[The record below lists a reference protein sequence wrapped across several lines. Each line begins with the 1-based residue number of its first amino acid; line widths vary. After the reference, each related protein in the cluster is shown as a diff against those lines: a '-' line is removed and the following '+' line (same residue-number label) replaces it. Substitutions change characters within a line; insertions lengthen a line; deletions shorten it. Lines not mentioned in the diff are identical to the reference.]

1 MAKNLTSTDKLN
13 ILLWVMKDIT
23 NNLSRDGLLETFRAI
38 IFDSLKLNKL
48 LLFVKH
54 QSLWSVEIKSG
65 VEAEGDD
72 INVQRDLSGIN
83 TITFIDSAD
92 NDVFKGFDF
101 IIPLIKAD
109 EPIAYVIVGD
119 SSENEEEGIASSIR
133 NLHFVQTL
141 AMIIV
146 STIENRRMQE
156 LRREMEYA
164 SRIQTFLFP
173 EKHILKNDNRLSLSA
188 FYLSHYQVG
197 GDFYDYAYT
206 NPNNKD
212 EIYFCIADVTGK
224 GISAAM
230 VMSNFQA
237 SLQALVGRIEY
248 LPDLIRELNKIVI
261 KNSNYEKFITVF
273 LARYNFE
280 THVLRYVNAGHNPPV
295 MYNFKDNEK
304 SFLTVGGQG
313 VGMIDEPALSEGV
326 VTLTSDTRIVCY
338 TDGVC
343 EIEKDG
349 IEYYGQRIIE
359 NRTVTAETISDTISQ
374 IVSDLNI
381 TRENNLLSDD
391 ATLLGI
397 DLFVR

>member
-1 MAKNLTSTDKLN
+1 MAKNLTASDKLN

-23 NNLSRDGLLETFRAI
+23 DNVSREGLLASFKKILYE
-38 IFDSLKLNKL
+38 SLKLNKL
-48 LLFVKH
+48 LLLVKH
-54 QSLWSVEIKSG
+54 GRSWSIEIEPDGGGSDYRQIDVYK
-65 VEAEGDD
+65 
-72 INVQRDLSGIN
+72 DLSGIKS
-83 TITFIDSAD
+83 ITFIDSGD
-92 NDVFKGFDF
+92 GVFKGFDF
-101 IIPLIKAD
+101 IIPLIKEGD
-109 EPIAYVIVGD
+109 PVAYVVVGD
-119 SSENEEEGIASSIR
+119 SDGEEEGIASSIR

-141 AMIIV
+141 AMIVV

-156 LRREMEYA
+156 LRKEMEYA

-173 EKHILKNDNRLSLSA
+173 DKNIFRDEKRLSLQA

-197 GDFYDYAYT
+197 GDFYDYAYA
-206 NPNNKD
+206 NPSNRD

-273 LARYNFE
+273 LARYNFL
-280 THVLRYVNAGHNPPV
+280 THELKYVNAGHNPPV
-295 MYNFKDNEK
+295 MYNFKENK
-304 SFLTVGGQG
+304 KTFLTVGGQG
-313 VGMIDEPALSEGV
+313 VGMIDEPDMKEQTLV
-326 VTLTSDTRIVCY
+326 LTSDTRIVCY

-349 IEYYGQRIIE
+349 VEYYGQRVIE
-359 NRTVTAETISDTISQ
+359 NRTVTAETVNDAVSQ
-374 IVSDLNI
+374 IVSDLSIN
-381 TRENNLLSDD
+381 RDNDRLADD
-391 ATLLGI
+391 ATLLAI
-397 DLFVR
+397 DLYVR

>member
-1 MAKNLTSTDKLN
+1 MAKNLTAADKLN
-13 ILLWVMKDIT
+13 LLLWVMKDIT
-23 NNLSRDGLLETFRAI
+23 NNLSREGLLESFRQI
-38 IFDSLKLNKL
+38 LYETLKLHKL

-54 QSLWSVEIKSG
+54 GTAWSVEIKSDSDSDY
-65 VEAEGDD
+65 EK
-72 INVQRDLSGIN
+72 INVSADLCDVKS
-83 TITFIDSAD
+83 ITFIDDSD
-92 NDVFKGFDF
+92 KGPFQGFDF
-101 IIPLIKAD
+101 IIPIIKED
-109 EPIAYVIVGD
+109 EPIAYVVVGD
-119 SSENEEEGIASSIR
+119 SEDEEEGIASSIR

-156 LRREMEYA
+156 MKKEMEYA

-173 EKHILKNDNRLSLSA
+173 EKHILKNDNRLALSA

-206 NPNNKD
+206 NPDSKD

-237 SLQALVGRIEY
+237 SLQALVGRIHY
-248 LPDLIRELNKIVI
+248 LPDLIRELNRIVI

-273 LARYNFE
+273 LARYNFVTRE
-280 THVLRYVNAGHNPPV
+280 LKYVNAGHNPPV
-295 MYNFKDNEK
+295 MYNFETGEK
-304 SFLTVGGQG
+304 TFLSIGGQG
-313 VGMIDEPALSEGV
+313 VGMIDDPDLKEGFLV
-326 VTLTSDTRIVCY
+326 LTSDTRILCY

-349 IEYYGQRIIE
+349 EEYYGQQVIE
-359 NRTVTAETISDTISQ
+359 SRTVSAKTVSDVVSEI
-374 IVSDLNI
+374 ISDLNI
-381 TRENNLLSDD
+381 NRDNDSLADD

-397 DLFVR
+397 DLYVR

>member
-1 MAKNLTSTDKLN
+1 
-13 ILLWVMKDIT
+13 MKDIT

-38 IFDSLKLNKL
+38 IFDSLKLSKL

-92 NDVFKGFDF
+92 SDVFKGFDF

>member
-1 MAKNLTSTDKLN
+1 
-13 ILLWVMKDIT
+13 MKDIT

-397 DLFVR
+397 DLYVR

>member
-1 MAKNLTSTDKLN
+1 MAKNLTSADKLN

-23 NNLSRDGLLETFRAI
+23 NNLSKDGLLESFKKI
-38 IFDSLKLNKL
+38 LYENLKLNKL

-54 QSLWSVEIKSG
+54 GRSWSVEINSCN
-65 VEAEGDD
+65 EDFDYER
-72 INVQRDLSGIN
+72 INVATDLSDFN
-83 TITFIDSAD
+83 SITFIDSD
-92 NDVFKGFDF
+92 DSVFKDFDF
-101 IIPLIKAD
+101 IIPIIKEE
-109 EPIAYVIVGD
+109 EPIAYVVVGD
-119 SSENEEEGIASSIR
+119 SGGEEEGIASSIR

-146 STIENRRMQE
+146 STIETRRMQE
-156 LRREMEYA
+156 MKKEMEYA

-173 EKHILKNDNRLSLSA
+173 EESILKQEKRLSLKA

-206 NPNNKD
+206 DPGNTD

-237 SLQALVGRIEY
+237 SLQALVGRIHY
-248 LPDLIRELNKIVI
+248 LPDLIRELNEIVI

-273 LARYNFE
+273 LARYNFVSHE
-280 THVLRYVNAGHNPPV
+280 LKYVNAGHNPPV
-295 MYNFKDNEK
+295 MYDFAKK
-304 SFLTVGGQG
+304 QMSFLSVGGQG
-313 VGMIDEPALSEGV
+313 VGMIDDPELKED
-326 VTLTSDTRIVCY
+326 TIILTSDTRILCY

-349 IEYYGQRIIE
+349 EEYYGQRVIE
-359 NRTVTAETISDTISQ
+359 NRTVTAKTVSEAVSGII
-374 IVSDLNI
+374 SDLNI
-381 TRENNLLSDD
+381 NKDNDKLADD
-391 ATLLGI
+391 ATILGI
-397 DLFVR
+397 DFYVS

>member
-1 MAKNLTSTDKLN
+1 
-13 ILLWVMKDIT
+13 MKDIT

>member
-1 MAKNLTSTDKLN
+1 MAKNLTAADKLN

-23 NNLSRDGLLETFRAI
+23 NNLSKEGLLESFKQI
-38 IFDSLKLNKL
+38 LYENLNLHKL

-54 QSLWSVEIKSG
+54 GSTWSIEIKSYDFDYHG
-65 VEAEGDD
+65 
-72 INVQRDLSGIN
+72 INVSEDLCEIKSIA
-83 TITFIDSAD
+83 FIDSED
-92 NDVFKGFDF
+92 TPFKDFDF
-101 IIPLIKAD
+101 IIPIIKED
-109 EPIAYVIVGD
+109 EPIAYVVVGD
-119 SSENEEEGIASSIR
+119 SGGEEEGIASSIR

-141 AMIIV
+141 TMIIV

-156 LRREMEYA
+156 MKKEMEYA

-173 EKHILKNDNRLSLSA
+173 EKNILKNDKRLSLSA

-197 GDFYDYAYT
+197 GDFYDYAYI
-206 NPNNKD
+206 NHDSKD

-237 SLQALVGRIEY
+237 SLQALIGRIEY
-248 LPDLIRELNKIVI
+248 LPDLIRELNRIVI

-273 LARYNFE
+273 LARYNFS
-280 THVLRYVNAGHNPPV
+280 THELRYVNAGHNPPV
-295 MYNFKDNEK
+295 MYNFKTKEK
-304 SFLTVGGQG
+304 QFLTVGGQG
-313 VGMIDEPALSEGV
+313 VGMIDDPALKEGIL
-326 VTLTSDTRIVCY
+326 TLGSDTRILCY

-349 IEYYGQRIIE
+349 EEYYGQRVIE
-359 NRTVTAETISDTISQ
+359 NRAVMEGDVSDAVSLI
-374 IVSDLNI
+374 ISDLNI
-381 TRENNLLSDD
+381 NRDNDSLADD

-397 DLFVR
+397 DLYVR